1 MYIGEIARLAGTSPK
16 ALRHYEALGLLGDV
30 RRSGAYRVY
39 TQQDL
44 AQVKLIRQAQAL
56 GFRLAELLPVLAGD
70 DTDWAALSRTSPPS
84 AQVQQD
90 IARLRQLDAQLPRS
104 TGKSTAAWRASA
116 CKPRAA

>member
-1 MYIGEIARLAGTSPK
+1 MYIGEIARLARTSPK

-44 AQVKLIRQAQAL
+44 AQVRLIRQAQAL

-70 DTDWAALSRTSPPS
+70 DTDWAALSRHIAAKR
-84 AQVQQD
+84 AQIQQEF
-90 IARLRQLDAQLPRS
+90 ARLRQLDAQLAGIDTEIRDCLTRQHLS
-104 TGKSTAAWRASA
+104 AAA
-116 CKPRAA
+116 

>member
-1 MYIGEIARLAGTSPK
+1 MYIGEIARLARTSPK

-30 RRSGAYRVY
+30 RRAGAYRVY

-44 AQVKLIRQAQAL
+44 AQVRLIRQAQAL

-70 DTDWAALSRTSPPS
+70 DTDWAALSRHIAAKR

-90 IARLRQLDAQLPRS
+90 IARLRQLDAQLGEIDEEIHGCLARQRLQ
-104 TGKSTAAWRASA
+104 AA
-116 CKPRAA
+116 

>member
-44 AQVKLIRQAQAL
+44 AQVRLIRQAQAL

-70 DTDWAALSRTSPPS
+70 DTDWAALSRHIAAKR

-90 IARLRQLDAQLPRS
+90 IARLRQLDAQLGEIDEEIHGCLARQRLQ
-104 TGKSTAAWRASA
+104 AA
-116 CKPRAA
+116 

>member
-44 AQVKLIRQAQAL
+44 AQVKLIRQAQTL
-56 GFRLAELLPVLAGD
+56 GFRLAELLPILAGEA
-70 DTDWAALSRTSPPS
+70 TDWAALSQHIAAKR
-84 AQVQQD
+84 AQLH
-90 IARLRQLDAQLPRS
+90 AEMRRLQALDAQLGDIDAEIATCLQRLTLP
-104 TGKSTAAWRASA
+104 
-116 CKPRAA
+116 

>member
-30 RRSGAYRVY
+30 RRAGAYRVY

-56 GFRLAELLPVLAGD
+56 GFRLAELLPILAGD
-70 DTDWAALSRTSPPS
+70 DTDWAALSRHIAAKR
-84 AQVQQD
+84 AQLQDD
-90 IARLRQLDAQLPRS
+90 IARLRQLDAELRDIDAEIHDCLARQRQQ
-104 TGKSTAAWRASA
+104 AA
-116 CKPRAA
+116 